1 MTTQSYY
8 LPQSLD
14 EATSLLT
21 KYGSDVLIM
30 AGGTLAMPL
39 INEGVS
45 VPEKVV
51 GLKKAGLNYL
61 RESNG
66 QYVIGTS
73 TTMTQMTAQDDISI
87 LQEAANA
94 VGGWAIR
101 NVATIGGNLF
111 APPPGG
117 DFAVAL
123 LVMDA
128 KLTLTSE
135 KGERIVSLSDF
146 YTGFMTNVL
155 LPDEIVT
162 EISIPNPRGRSAYT
176 KFGRRQA
183 NTPSIVTVAA
193 NLVFDGETVSEARIG
208 LNAVGP
214 YPFRAIKAEK
224 LLIGKALD
232 DQSIGNAAEMAAE
245 ESEPFTDAIASE
257 WYRRKMVPVI
267 VKRTLKRIT
276 R

>member
-1 MTTQSYY
+1 
-8 LPQSLD
+8 
-14 EATSLLT
+14 
-21 KYGSDVLIM
+21 
-30 AGGTLAMPL
+30 
-39 INEGVS
+39 
-45 VPEKVV
+45 
-51 GLKKAGLNYL
+51 
-61 RESNG
+61 
-66 QYVIGTS
+66 
-73 TTMTQMTAQDDISI
+73 
-87 LQEAANA
+87 

-232 DQSIGNAAEMAAE
+232 DQAIGNAAEMAAE